1 MRPKR
6 IILWMAVLLI
16 GVGVPVALWVLSSSG
31 VSPEQRIA
39 DAEPPAPPTV
49 DVAVEER
56 VLRDVVVFRGVVASV
71 EQHPVSAPDLGDL
84 LPVVV
89 DLPVGVG
96 EPVASGQVVAV
107 VSDRPV
113 IVVGMPVPLY
123 RALTRGVV
131 GEDVSRFQRAL
142 IELGYEVEVDGLF
155 GRETQAATKSL
166 YEELGF
172 EAATEGEGR
181 AAQVLVPLG
190 EIVGVA
196 SFPAVVASVNATVG
210 SVADGPLLFVTTSE
224 LVVDATVET
233 SMAPLLAAGTRAIAE
248 GDWELEVLSNTGRD
262 ETGRA
267 VVRLGALEALPAEM
281 LGRDLRIEAELV
293 ATEGPVLAV
302 PVTAI
307 RSGADGE
314 LIRVVGPDGGVR
326 SVGVRTGVSVG
337 GWVEIVSADEELS
350 PGTLVRVG

>member
-1 MRPKR
+1 MRLRRVVP
-6 IILWMAVLLI
+6 WVVATVLV
-16 GVGVPVALWVLSSSG
+16 VGVPVTLWVLSSAG
-31 VSPEQRIA
+31 VSPDQRVA
-39 DAEPPAPPTV
+39 DAEPPPPPVV

-71 EQHPVSAPDLGDL
+71 DRHPVAAPDVDDL
-84 LPVVV
+84 LAVVV

-96 EPVASGQVVAV
+96 EPVVSGQVVAV

-123 RALTRGVV
+123 RTLTRGVV

-155 GRETQAATKSL
+155 GRETQAATRSL
-166 YEELGF
+166 YEDLGF
-172 EAATEGEGR
+172 EAATEGEGF
-181 AAQVLVPLG
+181 AAQVVVPLG
-190 EIVGVA
+190 EVVGVA

-224 LVVDATVET
+224 LVVDAVVET
-233 SMAPLLAAGTRAIAE
+233 SLAALLAPGTRAMAE
-248 GDWELEVLSNTGRD
+248 GDWELVALSNSGRD

-267 VVRLGALEALPAEM
+267 VVRFGAVEAMPSGM
-281 LGRDLRIEAELV
+281 LGRDLRIEAELA

-314 LIRVVGPDGGVR
+314 QVRVVGPDGGVR
-326 SVGVRTGVSVG
+326 SVGVRTGISVG

-350 PGTLVRVG
+350 PGMLVRVG